1 MSPIRPLRSVL
12 SPQPGV
18 SRQRWLDPRLK
29 YEGGEV
35 DFVTVEDEDRLWKP
49 DTFIRNEKEPS
60 SFFLVPSKAS
70 YLRVYPDGSVL
81 YSVR

>member
-1 MSPIRPLRSVL
+1 ME
-12 SPQPGV
+12 
-18 SRQRWLDPRLK
+18 
-29 YEGGEV
+29 Y
-35 DFVTVEDEDRLWKP
+35 VTVGGDDKLWKP

>member
-1 MSPIRPLRSVL
+1 M
-12 SPQPGV
+12 
-18 SRQRWLDPRLK
+18 DPRLK
-29 YEGGEV
+29 YSGGDVEY
-35 DFVTVEDEDRLWKP
+35 VTVENDDRLWKP

-60 SFFLVPSKAS
+60 SFFPVPSKAS

>member
-1 MSPIRPLRSVL
+1 M
-12 SPQPGV
+12 
-18 SRQRWLDPRLK
+18 DPRLK
-29 YEGGEV
+29 YSGRDVEY
-35 DFVTVEDEDRLWKP
+35 VTVEDEDRLWKP
-49 DTFIRNEKEPS
+49 DTFIRNEKETS